1 MRATAIT
8 AAAQSGASP
17 KEAQRYGRHADAR
30 ISLELYQRATEDG
43 GRRVA
48 EAVFDSLVQ
57 TGRDRARVE
66 AELARAG
73 ERLEAARRDVERLE
87 KELSSLG

>member
-1 MRATAIT
+1 M
-8 AAAQSGASP
+8 
-17 KEAQRYGRHADAR
+17 
-30 ISLELYQRATEDG
+30 
-43 GRRVA
+43 
-48 EAVFDSLVQ
+48 FDSLVQ